1 MPTNS
6 KKSNK
11 DSSPR
16 IVRAFKKARSNMKK
30 RIDGYLARRPHR
42 SFRLTKRRDYTRSL
56 TLPGIFA
63 FTAQVNKTVWTHRKP
78 FLGLMIVYAL
88 LTSIFIGIGSQDIY
102 SQLTTTLQETGSE
115 IFQGNVGELGKA
127 ALLLASIGTSGLTGE
142 LNEGQQAYTAL
153 LGVLIWLTTI
163 WLLRNFVAGNAVKL
177 RDGLYNGGAPIISS
191 LIVVLVLVVQLLPV
205 ALATI
210 GYSAALQTGLLDG
223 GVVTMLFWII
233 AILLG
238 VMSLYWV
245 SSTFFALII
254 VTLPGMYPIR
264 ALRTAGD
271 MLIGRRVR
279 VLLRIL
285 WMFVPIVLAWVV
297 VMIPFILFDS
307 WIKSV
312 FPQIAA
318 APIVPVLLLIISTLT
333 IIWSASYVYLL
344 YRRVVDDDAKPA

>member
-6 KKSNK
+6 KKTQK
-11 DSSPR
+11 KSSR
-16 IVRAFKKARSNMKK
+16 KVSLFSKVKVSTGK
-30 RIDGYLARRPHR
+30 RIAGYLARRPHR
-42 SFRLTKRRDYTRSL
+42 SFRLTKRRDYKRSL
-56 TLPGIFA
+56 ALPGIFA
-63 FTAQVNKTVWTHRKP
+63 FTAQVNKTAWKHRKP
-78 FLGLMIVYAL
+78 FMGLAIVYAF
-88 LTSIFIGIGSQDIY
+88 LTALFIGIGSQDLY
-102 SQLTTTLQETGSE
+102 AQLTGTLQETGSE
-115 IFQGNVGELGKA
+115 IFQGNLGELGKA

-163 WLLRNFVAGNAVKL
+163 WLLRNFVANNAVKL

-191 LIVVLVLVVQLLPV
+191 LVVVLVLIVQLLPV
-205 ALATI
+205 AIATI
-210 GYSAALQTGLLDG
+210 GYSAALQTGLLEG

-238 VMSLYWV
+238 VVSLYWV
-245 SSTFFALII
+245 TATFFALII
-254 VTLPGMYPIR
+254 VTLPGMYPMQ

-285 WMFVPIVLAWVV
+285 WMFVPIVLAWIV

-312 FPQIAA
+312 IPQIAA
-318 APIVPVLLLIISTLT
+318 APIIPVILLVISTLT
-333 IIWSASYVYLL
+333 IIWSASYIYLL